1 MKRIAFILCACLLSI
16 VASAQ
21 NVQFGVRGGLNIS
34 TESKYVYMSS
44 NDVVYESSDMKWRP
58 GINIGGLVNIPILQN
73 WDVEID
79 LTYSMLGYKDK
90 VYNETEQVLPKTNYT
105 VTSHYLTLPFMAKFF
120 PLSNGLYL
128 ELGPQ
133 FGFLMSKKD
142 KLDGSEIQN
151 FYDSGNKTF
160 DFAVLGGIG
169 YRFSNDVFVD
179 ARYIHSF
186 TDTNDHYTGG
196 KNRNI
201 QISLGYLF

>member
-1 MKRIAFILCACLLSI
+1 MKRIALILCACLISI
-16 VASAQ
+16 VATAQ
-21 NVQFGVRGGLNIS
+21 KVQFGVRGGLNIS
-34 TESKYVYMSS
+34 TESKHCYFSGNDAVYL
-44 NDVVYESSDMKWRP
+44 SSDMKWRA
-58 GINIGGLVNIPILQN
+58 GVNIGGVVNIPVHKN
-73 WDVEID
+73 WDIEFDVA
-79 LTYSMLGYKDK
+79 YSMLGYKDK
-90 VYNETEQVLPKTNYT
+90 VYTESEQLLPETNYT
-105 VTSHYLTLPFMAKFF
+105 VTSHYLTLPAIAKFY
-120 PLSNGLYL
+120 PLSNGFFF

-142 KLDGSEIQN
+142 KLEGWEIFN
-151 FYDSGNKTF
+151 NYDSGNKTF

-186 TDTNDHYTGG
+186 TDTNEHHTGG